1 MRIITKKALPRRT
14 VLRGLGVTLALPW
27 LESMVPALTALA
39 RSAAAPARRFG
50 VFYVPN
56 GMSMGYW
63 SPRSEGPLDQL
74 PPTLRTLQ
82 AHKDQVLMLGGLNQ
96 AASTAVVRAGAHA
109 RSSGV
114 FLTCVPFTGA
124 EATVVA
130 ATTMDQ
136 LAAARFGQETQIA
149 SLELGIESPALLGA
163 CDAVSCAL
171 TNTISWS
178 SPTTAL
184 PIDNDPRSV
193 FERLFGLSGST
204 DPAARLARIRR
215 DRSILDVLTEHTA
228 RLSAR
233 LGPRDRAKFEE
244 YLDAVRD
251 VERRIR
257 MAEQQ
262 NARELP
268 VVDQPAGIPNQYG
281 EHAELMTDLL
291 LLAYQTDLTRVGT
304 FMLGREVSSRAY
316 PEIGVA
322 DSHHPLSHHSNDV
335 PKLERLHKVNEYHFR
350 QFARLVGKLSEIAE
364 GDGTMLDHSLFLYGT
379 GISDSNTH
387 FFDDLP
393 IAVVAG
399 KATGIRGGRYVRY
412 PQGTPLANLHLTL
425 LDRLGVPLDR
435 FGDSTGP
442 LTNLGDHTLS
452 GV

>member
-1 MRIITKKALPRRT
+1 MYLSKKALPRRT

-27 LESMVPALTALA
+27 LESMVPAMTALA
-39 RSAAAPARRFG
+39 QSGAAPARRFG
-50 VFYVPN
+50 VFYAPN

-63 SPRSEGPLDQL
+63 SPPSEGPIDQL
-74 PPTLRTLQ
+74 PPTLQTLQ
-82 AHKDQVLMLGGLNQ
+82 AHKDRVLMLGGLNQ
-96 AASTAVVRAGAHA
+96 AAAVEVVRAGAHA

-136 LAAARFGQETQIA
+136 LAANQFGQETQIA

-163 CDAVSCAL
+163 CDGVSCAL
-171 TNTISWS
+171 TNTIAWS

-204 DPAARLARIRR
+204 DPEARLARMRR
-215 DRSILDVLTEHTA
+215 DRSILDMLTEHTA
-228 RLSAR
+228 RLSR
-233 LGPRDRAKFEE
+233 GLGPRDHAKFEE
-244 YLDAVRD
+244 YLDSVRD
-251 VERRIR
+251 VERRIQ
-257 MAEQQ
+257 MAEEQ
-262 NARELP
+262 NSRELP
-268 VVDQPAGIPNQYG
+268 VVDQPIGIPTDYA

-291 LLAYQTDLTRVGT
+291 VLAYQTDLTRVST
-304 FMLGREVSSRAY
+304 FMLGREISSRAY

-322 DSHHPLSHHSNDV
+322 DSHHPLSHHSNDP

-350 QFARLVGKLSEIAE
+350 QFARLVDKLSLLPE
-364 GDGTMLDHSLFLYGT
+364 GDGTMLDNSLFLYGT

-399 KATGIRGGRYVRY
+399 QQTGVDGGRYVRY
-412 PQGTPLANLHLTL
+412 PQGTPLANLHVTL
-425 LDRLGVPLDR
+425 LDKLGVRLDS

-442 LTNLGDHTLS
+442 LANLGDRTLS
-452 GV
+452 GL

>member
-1 MRIITKKALPRRT
+1 MFLTKKALPRRT
-14 VLRGLGVTLALPW
+14 VLRGLGVSLALPW
-27 LESMVPALTALA
+27 LDSMVPALTALA
-39 RSAAAPARRFG
+39 QSPAAPGRRFG
-50 VFYVPN
+50 VFYAPN

-63 SPRSEGPLDQL
+63 SPESEGALDQL
-74 PPTLRTLQ
+74 PPTLQSLQ
-82 AHKDQVLMLGGLNQ
+82 SHRERVLMLGGLNQ
-96 AASTAVVRAGAHA
+96 ASSSRVVRAGAHA

-114 FLTCVPFTGA
+114 FLNCVPFTGK
-124 EATVVA
+124 EADVVA

-136 LAAARFGQETQIA
+136 LAARQFAAETQLA

-163 CDAVSCAL
+163 CDAVSCSL
-171 TNTISWS
+171 TNTIAWS

-204 DPAARLARIRR
+204 DPEARLARIQR
-215 DRSILDVLTEHTA
+215 DRSILDVLTQQTA
-228 RLSAR
+228 RLTAR
-233 LGPRDRAKFEE
+233 LGPRDRAKFAE

-257 MAEQQ
+257 MAEEQ
-262 NARELP
+262 NTRELP
-268 VVDQPAGIPNQYG
+268 VVAQPAGIPTDYG
-281 EHAELMTDLL
+281 AHAELMTDLL
-291 LLAYQTDLTRVGT
+291 VLAYQTDLTRVST
-304 FMLGREVSSRAY
+304 FMLGREVSARAY

-350 QFARLVGKLSEIAE
+350 QFARLVDKLSALPE
-364 GDGTMLDHSLFLYGT
+364 GDGTMLDHSLFLYGS

-387 FFDDLP
+387 FYDDLP

-399 KATGIRGGRYVRY
+399 KAVGVTGGRYVRY
-412 PQGTPLANLHLTL
+412 PQGTPLANLHLAL
-425 LDRLGVPLDR
+425 LDKVGVRLDS
-435 FGDSTGP
+435 FGDSTGQ
-442 LTNLGDHTLS
+442 LTNLGEHTLP

>member
-1 MRIITKKALPRRT
+1 MFITKKVLPRRT
-14 VLRGLGVTLALPW
+14 VLRGLGVSLTLPW

-39 RSAAAPARRFG
+39 QSNAAPAKRLG

-63 SPRSEGPLDQL
+63 SPASEGPIDQL
-74 PPTLRTLQ
+74 PPILQTLQ
-82 AHKDQVLMLGGLNQ
+82 PHKNRVLMLGGLNQ
-96 AASTAVVRAGAHA
+96 AAAIQVRRAGAHA

-114 FLTCVPFTGA
+114 FLTCVPFSGT
-124 EATVVA
+124 EANVVA

-136 LAAARFGQETQIA
+136 LAARQFGQETQLS

-163 CDAVSCAL
+163 CDAVSCSL

-215 DRSILDVLTEHTA
+215 DRSILDLLTEHTA
-228 RLSAR
+228 RLSAQ
-233 LGPRDRAKFEE
+233 LGPSDRAKFEE
-244 YLDAVRD
+244 YLDSVRD
-251 VERRIR
+251 VERRIG
-257 MAEQQ
+257 MAEEQ
-262 NARELP
+262 NSRELP
-268 VVDQPAGIPNQYG
+268 LVDQPVGIPTNYAD
-281 EHAELMTDLL
+281 HAELMLDLL
-291 LLAYQTDLTRVGT
+291 VLAYQTDLTRVGT
-304 FMLGREVSSRAY
+304 FMFGREVSARAY

-335 PKLERLHKVNEYHFR
+335 PKLERLFKVNEYHFR
-350 QFARLVGKLSEIAE
+350 QFARLVDKLAQIPE
-364 GDGTMLDHSLFLYGT
+364 GDGTMLDSSLFLYGT

-399 KATGIRGGRYVRY
+399 EKTGIRGGRYVRY
-412 PQGTPLANLHLTL
+412 PQGTPLANLHLSL
-425 LDRLGVPLDR
+425 LDKVGVKLDA
-435 FGDSTGP
+435 FGDSTG
-442 LTNLGDHTLS
+442 LLSNLGDRTLA

>member
-1 MRIITKKALPRRT
+1 MFITKKALPRRT

-39 RSAAAPARRFG
+39 QSGAAPARRLG
-50 VFYVPN
+50 VFYAPN

-63 SPRSEGPLDQL
+63 SPQSVGAIDQL
-74 PPTLRTLQ
+74 PPTLQTLQ
-82 AHKDQVLMLGGLNQ
+82 AHKDRVLMLGGLNQ
-96 AASTAVVRAGAHA
+96 AAAVEVVRAGAHA

-114 FLTCVPFTGA
+114 FLTCVPFTGS

-136 LAAARFGQETQIA
+136 LAARQFGQETQIA

-163 CDAVSCAL
+163 CDGVSCSL

-204 DPAARLARIRR
+204 DPEARLARLQR
-215 DRSILDVLTEHTA
+215 DRSILDMLTEHTA
-228 RLSAR
+228 RLSTR
-233 LGPRDRAKFEE
+233 LGPADHAKFEE
-244 YLDAVRD
+244 YLDSVRD
-251 VERRIR
+251 VERRIQ
-257 MAEQQ
+257 MAEEQGS
-262 NARELP
+262 RELP
-268 VVDQPAGIPNQYG
+268 VVDQPLGIPTDYA

-291 LLAYQTDLTRVGT
+291 LLAYQTDLTRVST
-304 FMLGREVSSRAY
+304 FMLGREISARAY

-322 DSHHPLSHHSNDV
+322 DSHHPLSHHSNDI

-350 QFARLVGKLSEIAE
+350 QFARLVDKLSLLPE
-364 GDGTMLDHSLFLYGT
+364 GEGTMLDNSLFLYGT

-399 KATGIRGGRYVRY
+399 KETGIDGGRYVRY
-412 PQGTPLANLHLTL
+412 PQGTPLANLHVSL
-425 LDRLGVPLDR
+425 LDKLGVRLDS

-442 LTNLGDHTLS
+442 LANLGDHTLS
-452 GV
+452 GL

>member
-1 MRIITKKALPRRT
+1 MIITKKALPRRT
-14 VLRGLGVTLALPW
+14 ILRGLGVSLALPW
-27 LESMVPALTALA
+27 LESMVPALTALS
-39 RSAAAPARRFG
+39 RSAAAPAKRFG

-63 SPRSEGPLDQL
+63 SPKSEGVIDQL
-74 PPTLRTLQ
+74 PPILQTLE
-82 AHKDQVLMLGGLNQ
+82 AHKDRVLMVGGLNSDP
-96 AASTAVVRAGAHA
+96 ATKVIRAGAHA

-114 FLTCVPFTGA
+114 FLNCVPFSGS
-124 EATVVA
+124 EADVVA
-130 ATTMDQ
+130 GTTMDQ
-136 LAAARFGQETQIA
+136 LAAKQFGQETQLA

-184 PIDNDPRSV
+184 PLDNDPRSV

-204 DPAARLARIRR
+204 DPEARLARIRR

-228 RLSAR
+228 RLSAG
-233 LGPRDRAKFEE
+233 LGPRDQAKFEE
-244 YLDAVRD
+244 YLDSVRD
-251 VERRIR
+251 VERRIQ
-257 MAEQQ
+257 MAEEQ

-268 VVDQPAGIPNQYG
+268 VVDQPIGIPTDYA
-281 EHAELMTDLL
+281 EHAELMTDLQV
-291 LLAYQTDLTRVGT
+291 LAYQTDLTRVST
-304 FMLGREVSSRAY
+304 FMLARETSSRAY

-335 PKLERLHKVNEYHFR
+335 PKLDRLHKINEFHFQ
-350 QFARLVGKLSEIAE
+350 QFARVVDKLSTLEE

-387 FFDDLP
+387 FYDDLP

-399 KATGIRGGRYVRY
+399 KETGIKGGRYVRH
-412 PQGTPLANLHLTL
+412 PQGTPLANLHISL
-425 LDRLGVPLDR
+425 LDKLGVQIDS

-442 LTNLGDHTLS
+442 LTELSDHTLS

>member
-1 MRIITKKALPRRT
+1 MFITKKALPRRT

-39 RSAAAPARRFG
+39 QSGAAPARRLG
-50 VFYVPN
+50 VFYAPN

-63 SPRSEGPLDQL
+63 SPQKVGAIDQL
-74 PPTLRTLQ
+74 PLTLQTLQ
-82 AHKDQVLMLGGLNQ
+82 AHKDRVLMLGGLNQ
-96 AASTAVVRAGAHA
+96 AAAVEVVRAGAHA

-114 FLTCVPFTGA
+114 FLTCVPFTGS

-136 LAAARFGQETQIA
+136 LAARQFGQETQIA

-163 CDAVSCAL
+163 CDGVSCSL

-204 DPAARLARIRR
+204 DPEARLARLQR
-215 DRSILDVLTEHTA
+215 DRSILDMLTEHTA
-228 RLSAR
+228 RLSTR
-233 LGPRDRAKFEE
+233 LGPADHAKFEE
-244 YLDAVRD
+244 YLDSVRD
-251 VERRIR
+251 VERRIQ
-257 MAEQQ
+257 MAEEQGS
-262 NARELP
+262 RELP
-268 VVDQPAGIPNQYG
+268 VVDQPLGIPTDYA

-291 LLAYQTDLTRVGT
+291 LLAYQTDLTRVST
-304 FMLGREVSSRAY
+304 FMLGREISARAY

-335 PKLERLHKVNEYHFR
+335 PKLERLHKVNAYHFR
-350 QFARLVGKLSEIAE
+350 QFARLVDKLSLLPE
-364 GDGTMLDHSLFLYGT
+364 GEGTMLDNSLFLYGT

-399 KATGIRGGRYVRY
+399 KETGIDGGRYVRY
-412 PQGTPLANLHLTL
+412 PQGTPLANLHVSL
-425 LDRLGVPLDR
+425 LDKLGVRLDS

-442 LTNLGDHTLS
+442 LANLGDHTLS
-452 GV
+452 GL

>member
-1 MRIITKKALPRRT
+1 MIVVRKALPRRT
-14 VLRGLGVTLALPW
+14 VLRGLGASLALPW
-27 LESMVPALTALA
+27 LDSMAPALTALS
-39 RSAAAPARRFG
+39 RSAAAPARRLG

-63 SPRSEGPLDQL
+63 SPPSEGAIDRL

-82 AHKDQVLMLGGLNQ
+82 AHRERVLMLGGLNQ
-96 AASTAVVRAGAHA
+96 AASTQVVRAGAHA

-114 FLTCVPFTGA
+114 FLTCVPFTGS

-136 LAAARFGQETQIA
+136 LAANRFSQETQLA

-163 CDAVSCAL
+163 CDGVSCAL

-204 DPAARLARIRR
+204 DPEARMARIQR

-244 YLDAVRD
+244 YLDSVRD

-268 VVDQPAGIPNQYG
+268 VVDQPVGIPGDYA

-291 LLAYQTDLTRVGT
+291 VLAYQTDLTRVST
-304 FMLGREVSSRAY
+304 FMLGREISSRAY

-350 QFARLVGKLSEIAE
+350 QFARVVDKLAAIAE
-364 GDGTMLDHSLFLYGT
+364 GDGTMLDNSLFLYGS

-425 LDRLGVPLDR
+425 LDRLGVPLDS
-435 FGDSTGP
+435 FGDSTGQ
-442 LTNLGDHTLS
+442 LANLGDHTLS

>member
-1 MRIITKKALPRRT
+1 MFITKKALPRRT

-39 RSAAAPARRFG
+39 QSGAAPARRLG
-50 VFYVPN
+50 VFYAPN

-63 SPRSEGPLDQL
+63 SPQSVGAIDQL
-74 PPTLRTLQ
+74 PPTLQTLQ
-82 AHKDQVLMLGGLNQ
+82 AHKDRVLVLGGLNQ
-96 AASTAVVRAGAHA
+96 AAAVEVVRAGAHA

-114 FLTCVPFTGA
+114 FLTCVPFTGS

-136 LAAARFGQETQIA
+136 LAARQFGQETQIA

-163 CDAVSCAL
+163 CDGVSCSL

-204 DPAARLARIRR
+204 DPEARLARLQR
-215 DRSILDVLTEHTA
+215 DRSILDMLTEHTA
-228 RLSAR
+228 RLSTR
-233 LGPRDRAKFEE
+233 LGPADHAKFEE
-244 YLDAVRD
+244 YLDSVRD
-251 VERRIR
+251 VERRIQ
-257 MAEQQ
+257 MAEEQGS
-262 NARELP
+262 RELP
-268 VVDQPAGIPNQYG
+268 VVDQPLGIPTDYA

-291 LLAYQTDLTRVGT
+291 LLAYQTDLTRVST
-304 FMLGREVSSRAY
+304 FMLGREISARAY

-322 DSHHPLSHHSNDV
+322 DSHHPLSHHSNDI

-350 QFARLVGKLSEIAE
+350 QFARLVDKLSLLPE
-364 GDGTMLDHSLFLYGT
+364 GEGTMLDNSLFLYGT

-399 KATGIRGGRYVRY
+399 KETGIDGGRYVRY
-412 PQGTPLANLHLTL
+412 PQGTPLANLHVSL
-425 LDRLGVPLDR
+425 LDKLGVRLDS

-442 LTNLGDHTLS
+442 LANLGDHTLS
-452 GV
+452 GL